1 MASYAYSGDL
11 YGGND
16 WDDLEAHGVGL
27 KARYD
32 QIQSMSLPSKD
43 FYLNNQSSL
52 SISSYYENNTQ
63 RTENISF
70 SSNEDVTI

>member
-27 KARYD
+27 KSEIR
-32 QIQSMSLPSKD
+32 S
-43 FYLNNQSSL
+43 
-52 SISSYYENNTQ
+52 NTV
-63 RTENISF
+63 
-70 SSNEDVTI
+70 NESTVKRFLFE